1 MKPPGFEVSAFGNS
15 SIFSRVQKYSFS
27 SVVEE
32 QASILRDRR
41 GRRLLSFVLLAGTA
55 LATPALADD
64 FPAFGP
70 IGGTYNSVTA
80 LSADGT
86 VVVGYSSLGA
96 GVTHAI
102 RWTAEGGPVDL
113 GTLGGTTSIAYGL
126 SADGAAVAGNSDL
139 SGDAATH
146 AFRWTSGGGM
156 VDLGTLGG
164 ANSYAT
170 ALSADGAA
178 VVGYSNPIGALYHAF
193 RWTSADG
200 MIDLGALGGTYG
212 SFATS
217 VSADGAV
224 VAGNSYLSGNIIQHA
239 FRWTSADG
247 MIDLGTLGGT
257 NSNAS
262 AVSGDGTAVV
272 GSGYLA
278 GDTAYHA
285 FRWTSAGGMADLG
298 TLGGTISSPNALSA
312 DGTVVVG
319 NSYLSGNIIQ
329 HAFRWTLAGS
339 MADLGTLGGTQ
350 SFAGAVSADG
360 AVVVGMST
368 LSGTAATRAFRWTA
382 ATGMRSV
389 QDLLTASGVD
399 VSGWN
404 LIAAGG
410 ISADGKVIVGFG
422 SDGSGTYNTWIARC
436 GAGCGLITADGAA
449 RSFGGLGAMGQT
461 GNAWL
466 SGQLD
471 PMNAYA
477 REARDRA
484 GRTSP
489 FSVFASGFYDS
500 DPSVSAS
507 LGLTYDLPG
516 DVVLGATLGVARVQ
530 TDLAYNGSSD
540 FTGGSASA
548 FLAYA
553 PQAGLQVLAGLSGGR
568 LDGTVKRGYLN
579 GNSQAFSSGDTQGRA
594 IAGEVR
600 LGWAFD
606 NVMPATR
613 LTPYGSYTLA
623 STHYDGWSETTGAF
637 PASFAAFTDTAQ
649 TTRLGLDARYAFAS
663 GAWMT
668 AGAAWGHRLDG
679 GEASIAGSID
689 GVFAATVPGATGA
702 QDWAELSA
710 GLRVPVAAAIALN
723 GEVTGILP
731 SSGSASV
738 RTRLGVT
745 MAF

>member
-1 MKPPGFEVSAFGNS
+1 MKPPGFEVSAFDNS
-15 SIFSRVQKYSFS
+15 NIFSGIQKYSFS
-27 SVVEE
+27 DLVEG
-32 QASILRDRR
+32 QASILRVRR
-41 GRRLLSFVLLAGTA
+41 VPRVLSFVLLAGTA
-55 LATPALADD
+55 FATPALADD
-64 FPAFGP
+64 FPAFDP
-70 IGGTYNSVTA
+70 FVGTYQSVTA

-86 VVVGYSSLGA
+86 VVAGYSLLGA
-96 GVTHAI
+96 GVTHAM

-126 SADGAAVAGNSDL
+126 SADGAVVAGSSGL

-164 ANSYAT
+164 TNSYAT
-170 ALSADGAA
+170 ALSANGAA

-200 MIDLGALGGTYG
+200 MIDLG
-212 SFATS
+212 S
-217 VSADGAV
+217 
-224 VAGNSYLSGNIIQHA
+224 
-239 FRWTSADG
+239 
-247 MIDLGTLGGT
+247 LGGT

-262 AVSGDGTAVV
+262 AVSADGTAVV

-312 DGTVVVG
+312 DGAVVVG

-329 HAFRWTLAGS
+329 HAFRWTLAGG

-382 ATGMRSV
+382 ATGMRSI

-404 LIAAGG
+404 LVAAGS

-422 SDGSGTYNTWIARC
+422 TDGSGTYSTWIARC

-449 RSFGGLGAMGQT
+449 RSFGSLGAMGQT

-466 SGQLD
+466 SSQLD
-471 PMNAYA
+471 PMNGYA

-530 TDLAYNGSSD
+530 TDLAYSGSSD

-579 GNSQAFSSGDTQGRA
+579 GSSRAFSSGDTQGRA
-594 IAGEVR
+594 IAGQVR

-623 STHYDGWSETTGAF
+623 STHYDGWTETTGAF

-710 GLRVPVAAAIALN
+710 GLRLPVAAAIALN

-731 SSGSASV
+731 SSGSASL